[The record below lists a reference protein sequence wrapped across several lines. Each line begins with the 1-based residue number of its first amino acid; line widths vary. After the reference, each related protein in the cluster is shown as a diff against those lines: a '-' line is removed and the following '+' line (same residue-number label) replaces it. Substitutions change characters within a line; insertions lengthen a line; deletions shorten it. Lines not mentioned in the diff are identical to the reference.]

1 MIKILI
7 SGFTTFSSHAENSS
21 EIIAELFKNTQIKG
35 FEIQVVILPVTFR
48 ESFESLKKTVN
59 DFSPDYVVCLGLA
72 SNRKGINLEKVAI
85 NLIHTDIADN
95 EGVVYQDQL
104 ILKDG
109 PTAYFATLPL
119 EEMRKLQTPFPLEMS
134 FSAGTYVCNYVM
146 YETLNFLKGSKVKV
160 GFIHLPHLEQNQQ
173 KIFDSLIMMLQT
185 FLK

>member
-1 MIKILI
+1 LIKILI
-7 SGFTTFSSHAENSS
+7 SGFTTFSSHADNSS

-48 ESFESLKKTVN
+48 ESFKTLKKAVN
-59 DFSPDYVVCLGLA
+59 EFLPDYVVCLGLA

-85 NLIHTDIADN
+85 NLMHSDIADN
-95 EGVVYQDQL
+95 EGVLHQDQL

-109 PTAYFATLPL
+109 PTAYFATLPI

-146 YETLNFLKGSKVKV
+146 YETLNFLKDSKVKA
-160 GFIHLPHLEQNQQ
+160 GFIHLPHLEKNQQ
-173 KIFDSLIMMLQT
+173 NIFDSLVIMLQT
-185 FLK
+185 FSK

>member
-7 SGFTTFSSHAENSS
+7 SGFTTFSSHADNSS

-48 ESFESLKKTVN
+48 ESFKTLKIALN
-59 DFSPDYVVCLGLA
+59 DFLPDYVVCLGLA

-85 NLIHTDIADN
+85 NLIHSDIADN
-95 EGVVYQDQL
+95 EGVLHHDQL

-146 YETLNFLKGSKVKV
+146 YETLNFLKDSKVKA

-173 KIFDSLIMMLQT
+173 KIFDSLVIMLQK
-185 FLK
+185 FSK

>member
-7 SGFTTFSSHAENSS
+7 SGFTTFSSHADNSS

-35 FEIQVVILPVTFR
+35 FEIQVVILPVTFS
-48 ESFESLKKTVN
+48 ESFKTLKKAVN
-59 DFSPDYVVCLGLA
+59 DFLPDYVVCLGLA

-95 EGVVYQDQL
+95 EGVLHQDQL

-119 EEMRKLQTPFPLEMS
+119 EEMRKLQTPFPLEIS

-146 YETLNFLKGSKVKV
+146 YETLNFLKDSKMKA

-173 KIFDSLIMMLQT
+173 KIFDSLVMMLQT
-185 FLK
+185 FSK